1 MYEYKTE
8 ILSAGIRWV
17 KGKATEADASKLDN
31 LLNQR
36 AAEGWEL
43 VNYIYTT
50 EVLNVSA
57 NFILT
62 FKKAK

>member
-43 VNYIYTT
+43 VNYVYTT
-50 EVLNVSA
+50 EVFNVSA

>member
-17 KGKATEADASKLDN
+17 KGKATEADASSLDN

-36 AAEGWEL
+36 DAEGWEL
-43 VNYIYTT
+43 VNYVYTT

-62 FKKAK
+62 FRKAK